1 MKGNELARNK
11 ISSDIDPLS
20 MTKIQTN
27 LLEASDDKGE
37 KTEDQTEAEKGINN
51 GENML
56 LLNLQ
61 LQGN

>member
-1 MKGNELARNK
+1 
-11 ISSDIDPLS
+11 